1 MSSASHI
8 FARCRRATK
17 EQCFTFLYKLIA
29 VPLVLRFEQNKVKG
43 QVSDS
48 FSLWNEAKKS
58 VKNEMLQ
65 LRYFSQTWA
74 FLPFLT
80 GFFFSTPWNGCLR
93 KAFVKTNW
101 VRLLSILIQGFVL
114 GWWEWARESLN
125 KYLRPPSTSL
135 SSLHPGPICGGTAGG
150 GGVVASSHCFPWM
163 QPGKEG
169 SKRETNIPWDVEFDS
184 CQYSEGNTEAARTVH
199 LTS

>member
-1 MSSASHI
+1 MLHIPVQTHCCSISIEIWTKQSQRSGLRQLQLMKWGKEVGEKWNAS
-8 FARCRRATK
+8 
-17 EQCFTFLYKLIA
+17 IA
-29 VPLVLRFEQNKVKG
+29 VFFTNPGFFAISDRF
-43 QVSDS
+43 
-48 FSLWNEAKKS
+48 
-58 VKNEMLQ
+58 
-65 LRYFSQTWA
+65 
-74 FLPFLT
+74 
-80 GFFFSTPWNGCLR
+80 FFFSTPWNGCLR

-101 VRLLSILIQGFVL
+101 VRLLSVLIQGFVL

-184 CQYSEGNTEAARTVH
+184 CQYSEGNTEAVRTVH